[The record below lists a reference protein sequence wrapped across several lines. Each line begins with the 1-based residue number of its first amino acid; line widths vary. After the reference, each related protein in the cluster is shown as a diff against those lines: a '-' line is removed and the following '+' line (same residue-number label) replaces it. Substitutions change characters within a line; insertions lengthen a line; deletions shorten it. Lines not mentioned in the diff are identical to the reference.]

1 MRRALLAGLLFATFA
16 QAAAP
21 LEALEEHHEFAST
34 PVSKLVVVETRGEL
48 AVVEGEQGEVVLV
61 HLHDLV
67 GVEAARVE
75 KISRG
80 CLFLSGDGG
89 QFSLCAE
96 APATP
101 RS

>member
-1 MRRALLAGLLFATFA
+1 MNRALVCALSAGLGMAH
-16 QAAAP
+16 AAVPHERA
-21 LEALEEHHEFAST
+21 EHHEFAST
-34 PVSKLVVVETRGEL
+34 PVGKLQVLETRGEL

-61 HLHDLV
+61 RINDRIGL
-67 GVEAARVE
+67 EAARVDR
-75 KISRG
+75 ISRG
-80 CLFLSGDGG
+80 CLLLSGNGG

>member
-1 MRRALLAGLLFATFA
+1 MKRALLAGLLVTGIA
-16 QAAAP
+16 QAGVPVVAQQ
-21 LEALEEHHEFAST
+21 EHHEFAST
-34 PVSKLVVVETRGEL
+34 PVAKLQVVETRGEL

-61 HLHDLV
+61 HINDRI
-67 GVEAARVE
+67 GIEAVRVE

-80 CLFLSGDGG
+80 CLMLSGDGG
-89 QFSLCAE
+89 GFSLCAE

>member
-1 MRRALLAGLLFATFA
+1 VRRQLLAGLLVTGIAH
-16 QAAAP
+16 AAAP
-21 LEALEEHHEFAST
+21 ILAHVEHHEFAST
-34 PVSKLVVVETRGEL
+34 PLSKLQVLETRNGV

-61 HLHDLV
+61 HLNDRIGL
-67 GVEAARVE
+67 EAAQVDR
-75 KISRG
+75 ISRG
-80 CLFLSGDGG
+80 CLLLSGDGG